1 MRVDALILRAEKLTL
16 VPWRTSF
23 DFNAAGMHV
32 ERKKRGRSPRHPI
45 RAPAAPASSA
55 ADAAQRVPR
64 SSCHT
69 VTHVVALQ

>member
-23 DFNAAGMHV
+23 DFNAAEMHV

-45 RAPAAPASSA
+45 RGDELRALRRLHKEQDPKCRRPTIPRNLLPA
-55 ADAAQRVPR
+55 
-64 SSCHT
+64 
-69 VTHVVALQ
+69 